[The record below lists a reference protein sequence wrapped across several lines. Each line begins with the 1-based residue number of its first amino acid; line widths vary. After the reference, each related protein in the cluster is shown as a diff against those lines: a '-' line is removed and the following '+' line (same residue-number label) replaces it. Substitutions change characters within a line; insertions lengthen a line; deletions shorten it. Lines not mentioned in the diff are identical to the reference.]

1 LGLFNRSISVDVS
14 EEDEGVLLLEGLL
27 ADRRFGEDLHVIEV
41 KMRVAVME
49 GTILAIDASMPNV
62 PMQECVEALKVVK
75 GLEGVAIRPGF
86 SDAVKRIVGSKWG
99 CTHMASLIMNMGNV
113 SVQGR
118 AAYVRKNLG
127 EQQASRRMADY
138 TEELGLFD
146 SCVCWRE
153 DGPVVRRWRAQ
164 QEEALKAAESGSEQ
178 A

>member
-1 LGLFNRSISVDVS
+1 MGLFNRNISVEV
-14 EEDEGVLLLEGLL
+14 EEEEEGILLLKGLL
-27 ADRRFGEDLHVIEV
+27 ADRRSGEDLHVIEV
-41 KMRVAVME
+41 KMRVVVLD
-49 GTILAIDASMPNV
+49 GTILQIDASMPSV
-62 PMQECVEALKVVK
+62 PMEECVEALKVVK
-75 GLEGVAIRPGF
+75 DLEGVAIRPGF
-86 SDAVKRIVGSKWG
+86 SDAVKHIVGSKWG

-118 AAYVRKNLG
+118 AAYVRKNMG

-164 QEEALKAAESGSEQ
+164 QEEAIKAAESGSEQ
-178 A
+178 T